1 LLSSLK
7 VTKFVRNLQQT
18 VDIWRASSSNKVVE
32 KLHQRE
38 RSWPMQIQHE
48 STGWYKRLLEQSGG
62 IQHILSSDAAA
73 LMQLWNS
80 NLSVWIEEI
89 ILSLRLSS
97 VKPIKSLLSNTS
109 PQCRILW
116 SDKSNACIPSILS
129 SRVKTHLIHCTLA

>member
-1 LLSSLK
+1 LRGTCNK
-7 VTKFVRNLQQT
+7 T
-18 VDIWRASSSNKVVE
+18 VDIWRASSSNKEGVE

-48 STGWYKRLLEQSGG
+48 TTWWYKTLLEQSGG

-97 VKPIKSLLSNTS
+97 VKPIRSLLSNTS

-129 SRVKTHLIHCTLA
+129 SGVKTHLLHCTLA